1 MTQRE
6 EELARV
12 LSGPEFATIR
22 PDDLSVRD
30 YSLLTLRR
38 ARLLNGAGF
47 AANSLWLGRGDSDRF
62 PEFLR
67 TMGWIGAYDLSLLN
81 VLVSHQIAGD
91 ALLSH
96 AGTEQLDSWTAEI
109 DSMERMYCFAG
120 SELLAGSD
128 LKQVRTVATYDPRDR
143 TLVLN
148 TPRPAD
154 SKVWTGNSLH
164 SGDVAM
170 VLSRLVVGGRDEGH
184 HWLRVP
190 LRADGRVLPGVRIG
204 RAEPKGGV
212 TANQTG
218 VLTFTDHRLPLS
230 ALMNRWASVDE
241 EGRYSS
247 PLPRHRRFEE
257 CLATFTHERLF
268 PSVGAA
274 YAQLLAC
281 AITTR
286 FAAVKQTF
294 GRPLLGHEHYRMR
307 LTAAVGRSLGARHA
321 MAALSDIAVARSAQG
336 APARDQVLHAL
347 ISCGKSGST
356 GDARHTL
363 AETRELCGG
372 LGYHDA
378 NQIAPLLHDY
388 EIAVT
393 FGGDNTVLGYQATRF
408 ALRHRADF
416 DKVLDEAA
424 AGATRLDAARVLRAV
439 CYALLDRVERDG
451 AGEASARW
459 SRAVHQMLAIGHWA
473 REAATPL
480 SERLL
485 GQYAATCVLE
495 HALTGLRAGILDQDA
510 LLGFE
515 AARHEAAGAS
525 LDAEALLGELAVPEG
540 LISAPIA
547 HPDFAERHAAAA
559 HAGSGRPTH
568 PASAEAAPD
577 AHGRAR
583 AEADAHAAS
592 GAPATPGA
600 VQAGVRP

>member
-22 PDDLSVRD
+22 PDDGSVLD

-38 ARLLNGAGF
+38 AKLLNGAGF
-47 AANSLWLGRGDSDRF
+47 TANSLWLGRGDSARF
-62 PEFLR
+62 PDFLR

-96 AGTEQLDSWTAEI
+96 GGQQQLRSYGPEI
-109 DSMERMYCFAG
+109 DRMAKVYCFAG
-120 SELLAGSD
+120 SELHAGSD
-128 LKQVRTVATYDPRDR
+128 LKQVRTTATYDPQSG

-154 SKVWTGNSLH
+154 SKVWIGNSLH
-164 SGDVAM
+164 TGDVAM
-170 VLSRLVVGGRDEGH
+170 VLSRLQVGGRDEGH
-184 HWLRVP
+184 HWIRVP
-190 LRADGRVLPGVRIG
+190 LREDGRVLPGVRIG

-218 VLTFTDHRLPLS
+218 VLSFTDYRLPVS
-230 ALMNRWASVDE
+230 ALMNRWASIDAD
-241 EGRYSS
+241 GTYRS

-294 GRPLLGHEHYRMR
+294 GRPLIGHEHYRMR
-307 LTAAVGRSLGARHA
+307 LSAAVGRSLAARHA
-321 MAALSDIAVARSAQG
+321 MDALSEIAVARSAQG

-378 NQIAPLLHDY
+378 NQITPLLHDY

-393 FGGDNTVLGYQATRF
+393 FGGDNTVLGYQASRF
-408 ALRHRADF
+408 ALRHRKEF
-416 DKVLDEAA
+416 DTVLDEAV
-424 AGATRLDAARVLRAV
+424 AGAGGPDAARLLRSV
-439 CYALLDRVERDG
+439 CDVLLDHVERHG
-451 AGEASARW
+451 PGEASAQW
-459 SRAVHQMLAIGHWA
+459 TRAVHQTLAIGHWA
-473 REAATPL
+473 SHAGTPQ

-485 GQYAATCVLE
+485 GQYAAACALE
-495 HALTGLRAGILDQDA
+495 HALAALRAGILDQGA
-510 LLGFE
+510 VLRLE
-515 AARHEAAGAS
+515 EVRREAAGAP
-525 LDAEALLGELAVPEG
+525 LDAAELMTELGVPEE
-540 LISAPIA
+540 LITAPIA
-547 HPDFAERHAAAA
+547 RQDFAELHTALAL
-559 HAGSGRPTH
+559 AG
-568 PASAEAAPD
+568 PAPVSASS
-577 AHGRAR
+577 
-583 AEADAHAAS
+583 AS
-592 GAPATPGA
+592 PEGG
-600 VQAGVRP
+600 GLHDRGE